1 MRYASHELNLPISA
15 LIASEPVVF
24 NFSLWQ
30 NTSEWTL
37 DYPPLFAWFEYLLSQ
52 VAVIFDPQ
60 MVVIRKQGYDSLS
73 TVLFQRGSVVITD
86 LLLAYAV
93 KE

>member
-52 VAVIFDPQ
+52 VAVIIDPQ
-60 MVVIRKQGYDSLS
+60 MVVIQKQGYDSLS
-73 TVLFQRGSVVITD
+73 TVSFQRGSVVITD